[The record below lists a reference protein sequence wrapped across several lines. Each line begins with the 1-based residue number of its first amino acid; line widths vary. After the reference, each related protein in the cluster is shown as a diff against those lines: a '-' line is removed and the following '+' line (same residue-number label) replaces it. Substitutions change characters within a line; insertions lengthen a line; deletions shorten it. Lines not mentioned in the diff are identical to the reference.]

1 MEELSIGSSPHFI
14 NNSWLQVKEHSP
26 RNVFPG
32 PSLTEERVEG
42 VITASD
48 SLVRW
53 HLAIRLDTVLQTVEF
68 PTSITNLDTGL
79 TEMDR
84 NTLTLKDFGFER

>member
-14 NNSWLQVKEHSP
+14 NNSWLQVEEHSS

-32 PSLTEERVEG
+32 SSLTEERVEG

-53 HLAIRLDTVLQTVEF
+53 HLTIRLDTVLQTVEL
-68 PTSITNLDTGL
+68 PTGVADLDSGL
-79 TEMDR
+79 SDVY
-84 NTLTLKDFGFER
+84 